1 MVFGRLWT
9 ECASYAFAGIGV
21 LRSRC
26 LNGVCSSAFAGMGAY
41 SLMIVAIV
49 RPELY
54 ALVFP
59 DISLKAEIGV
69 ERGEKLLRN
78 MVTPLGAL
86 EWTRLTSRCC
96 CCHLLT

>member
-26 LNGVCSSAFAGMGAY
+26 LNGVCSSAFAGIDAY
-41 SLMIVAIV
+41 CVLIVAIV
-49 RPELY
+49 RQDLN

-69 ERGEKLLRN
+69 ERGEKLLRD

-86 EWTRLTSRCC
+86 G
-96 CCHLLT
+96 